1 MRQRIFASAAG
12 AVVLAAL
19 MGCGAGQHQ
28 AVKPKPSTQCPKGQ
42 VPVGE
47 TGACAPA
54 DTVARKQTHI
64 PVLAKG
70 RTVDYTI
77 SADSAAPISG
87 PNPGPV
93 KYRITATDIKV
104 VRSIYDS
111 SSDYRAQADGQFVCV
126 QIKLRNIGQYAQ
138 SGDQTSQL
146 WFGKD
151 GKSKDVSLT
160 LGAGCDALGME
171 GDDLVNMTPP
181 NPGHY
186 IVAWLLYDVPDDQPG
201 TIVNLDPNFTTADG
215 TPHILYRINYA
226 SDSAQVPDQ

>member
-12 AVVLAAL
+12 AVVLVTL
-19 MGCGAGQHQ
+19 MGCDAAQDHS
-28 AVKPKPSTQCPKGQ
+28 AKPRPSTQCPKGQ
-42 VPVGE
+42 IPVGE
-47 TGACAPA
+47 TGACAP
-54 DTVARKQTHI
+54 DNTVARKQTHI

-70 RTVDYTI
+70 RSVDYTI
-77 SADSAAPISG
+77 GADSAAPITG

-104 VRSIYDS
+104 TKSIRDP
-111 SSDYRAQADGQFVCV
+111 SDGYTAKADGQFVCV
-126 QIKLRNIGQYAQ
+126 QIKLRNIGRYAQ

-160 LGAGCDALGME
+160 LGAGCDSIGME
-171 GDDLVNMTPP
+171 GDDLVNMTTP

-201 TIVNLDPNFTTADG
+201 AIVNVDPNLTTADG
-215 TPHILYRINYA
+215 TPHILYRINYTPE
-226 SDSAQVPDQ
+226 SAQVPDH